1 MHHDLLKIVQKIK
14 SCMHKMYKISFTIF
28 FSIVIIYSLSLW
40 IHSSSLSQI
49 LITNLF
55 HNAFG
60 QEINDSSKVPLISTV
75 GDFNHTTGKL
85 ILGHSPIEYNASNI
99 PGLQNNDC
107 PAQKE
112 IAIYIHGF
120 LVNGKTLGSENATE
134 IFDRARLSLNNTGYN
149 ITLIGFN
156 WDSDITNNKAWEVAK
171 DVAKSNGLKLAQF
184 ILDFK
189 KDCPETDLR
198 LIAHSLGSRI
208 VLSSLDAL
216 NKNQEWNNKNF
227 TIASV
232 HLLGAAVDNEE
243 ISKDPW
249 DIVKDPTN
257 DKGYKNINIF
267 AMEEPITL
275 KGVKSAF
282 GEAIEDEV
290 RNFSNLYSSEDD
302 SLEWFYPM
310 MEGND
315 TALGQTGAQYG
326 ISLPTNYN
334 ETDVK
339 DELIDLCDANGRN
352 SCNFPYNIVLGA
364 IADVGDNHFGYVGFR
379 DTNGTLSDN
388 GAMDVVVEEWNKQ
401 KNIKSENIQNDNS
414 KADK

>member
-1 MHHDLLKIVQKIK
+1 MV
-14 SCMHKMYKISFTIF
+14 FVIF
-28 FSIVIIYSLSLW
+28 FSTAITYSLSLW
-40 IHSSSLSQI
+40 AQSVSSSQVLT
-49 LITNLF
+49 TNLF
-55 HNAFG
+55 DNAFG
-60 QEINDSSKVPLISTV
+60 QEINDSYKVPLISTV

-85 ILGHSPIEYNASNI
+85 NTGHNPIEYNASNI
-99 PGLQNNDC
+99 PGLQINDC
-107 PAQKE
+107 PPQKE
-112 IAIYIHGF
+112 IAIFIHGF
-120 LVNGKTLGSENATE
+120 LVNGKSLGSENATE
-134 IFDRARLSLNNTGYN
+134 IFDRARLSLNNTGYDV
-149 ITLIGFN
+149 TLIGFN
-156 WDSDITNNKAWEVAK
+156 WDSDIKNDKAWEVTK

-189 KDCPETDLR
+189 KDCPQTDVR

-216 NKNQEWNNKNF
+216 NENQEWNNNKNF

-243 ISKDPW
+243 VSKNPW
-249 DIVKDPTN
+249 DIVKDATN
-257 DKGYKNINIF
+257 DEAYKNINIF

-275 KGVKSAF
+275 KGVKTAF

-290 RNFSNLYSSEDD
+290 RNFSNLYSSKDD

-326 ISLPTNYN
+326 ISLPSNYK
-334 ETDVK
+334 ERDVK
-339 DELIDLCDANGRN
+339 NNITALCDANGRN

-379 DTNGTLSDN
+379 DTNGTLKNN
-388 GAMDVVVEEWNKQ
+388 GAMDIVVEAWNKQ
-401 KNIKSENIQNDNS
+401 NELENKITPDDNS
-414 KADK
+414 

>member
-1 MHHDLLKIVQKIK
+1 
-14 SCMHKMYKISFTIF
+14 MYKITFIML
-28 FSIVIIYSLSLW
+28 FSIAGICSLSLW
-40 IHSSSLSQI
+40 IQSSSPSLQV
-49 LITNLF
+49 LTTKLF
-55 HNAFG
+55 DNAFG
-60 QEINDSSKVPLISTV
+60 QKINDSIKIPLISTV

-85 ILGHSPIEYNASNI
+85 IPGHSPIEYNATNI
-99 PGLQNNDC
+99 PGLQINDC
-107 PAQKE
+107 PPQKE

-134 IFDRARLSLNNTGYN
+134 IFDRARLSLKDTDYN

-156 WDSDITNNKAWEVAK
+156 WDSHITNYKAWDVAK

-189 KDCPETDLR
+189 KDCPETDVR
-198 LIAHSLGSRI
+198 LISHSLGSRI
-208 VLSSLDAL
+208 VLSSLDTL
-216 NKNQEWNNKNF
+216 NKNQEWNNENF
-227 TIASV
+227 KIASV
-232 HLLGAAVDNEE
+232 HLLGAAVDDEE
-243 ISKDPW
+243 VSKDPW

-290 RNFSNLYSSEDD
+290 RNFSNLYSSKDD
-302 SLEWFYPM
+302 SLEWFYPI

-315 TALGQTGAQYG
+315 TALGQTGSQYG
-326 ISLPTNYN
+326 ISLPTNYT
-334 ETDVK
+334 ERDVK
-339 DELIDLCDANGRN
+339 DELIEICDANGRN

-364 IADVGDNHFGYVGFR
+364 IADVGDNHFGYIGFR
-379 DTNGTLSDN
+379 DTNGTLKDD
-388 GAMDVVVEEWNKQ
+388 GASDVVVSDWENQKINKV
-401 KNIKSENIQNDNS
+401 NDRIQ
-414 KADK
+414 

>member
-1 MHHDLLKIVQKIK
+1 MDDDILNIVQKIK
-14 SCMHKMYKISFTIF
+14 SCTHKMYKMSFTIF
-28 FSIVIIYSLSLW
+28 FSIAIIYSLSLW
-40 IHSSSLSQI
+40 IQSSSISQV
-49 LITNLF
+49 LTTNLF
-55 HNAFG
+55 NSAFG
-60 QEINDSSKVPLISTV
+60 REINDSSKVPLISTV
-75 GDFNHTTGKL
+75 GHFNHTTGKL
-85 ILGHSPIEYNASNI
+85 ILGHNPIEYTASNI
-99 PGLQNNDC
+99 PGLQINDC

-112 IAIYIHGF
+112 IALYIHGF

-134 IFDRARLSLNNTGYN
+134 IFDRARLSLDNTNYD

-156 WDSDITNNKAWEVAK
+156 WDSDITNDKAWEVAK
-171 DVAKSNGLKLAQF
+171 DVAKNNGLKLAQF

-189 KDCPETDLR
+189 KDCSETDVR

-232 HLLGAAVDNEE
+232 HLQGAAVDDEE
-243 ISKDPW
+243 VSKDPW
-249 DIVKDPTN
+249 DIVNDPTN
-257 DKGYKNINIF
+257 DEGYKNINIF
-267 AMEEPITL
+267 AMEAPITL

-290 RNFSNLYSSEDD
+290 RNFSNLYSSKDD

-310 MEGND
+310 TEGND
-315 TALGQTGAQYG
+315 TALGQTGAQSG

-334 ETDVK
+334 EMDVK
-339 DELIDLCDANGRN
+339 NNITALCDANGHN

-364 IADVGDNHFGYVGFR
+364 IADIGDNHFGYVGFR
-379 DTNGTLSDN
+379 DTNGTLRDN

-401 KNIKSENIQNDNS
+401 NKLKNKVIQDDN
-414 KADK
+414 

>member
-1 MHHDLLKIVQKIK
+1 MHHEILNIVQKIK
-14 SCMHKMYKISFTIF
+14 SCMHKMYKLAFVIF
-28 FSIVIIYSLSLW
+28 FSIAIIYSLSLW
-40 IHSSSLSQI
+40 IQSYSPSQI
-49 LITNLF
+49 LTTTLF
-55 HNAFG
+55 DNAFG
-60 QEINDSSKVPLISTV
+60 QKINNSSKVPLISTV
-75 GDFNHTTGKL
+75 GDFNHTNGKL
-85 ILGHSPIEYNASNI
+85 ILGHSPIEYNALNI
-99 PGLQNNDC
+99 PGLQINDC

-134 IFDRARLSLNNTGYN
+134 IFDRARLSLNNTGYD
-149 ITLIGFN
+149 IILIGFN

-189 KDCPETDLR
+189 KDCPETDVR
-198 LIAHSLGSRI
+198 LLAHSLGSRI
-208 VLSSLDAL
+208 VLSGLDVL

-232 HLLGAAVDNEE
+232 HLLGAAVDDEE
-243 ISKDPW
+243 VSKDPW

-257 DKGYKNINIF
+257 NEGYKNINIF
-267 AMEEPITL
+267 ALEDPITL

-290 RNFSNLYSSEDD
+290 RSFSNLYSSEDD
-302 SLEWFYPM
+302 SLEWFYPVT
-310 MEGND
+310 EGND

-379 DTNGTLSDN
+379 DTNGTLKDN

-401 KNIKSENIQNDNS
+401 NKLENKMIPDDTS
-414 KADK
+414 

>member
-1 MHHDLLKIVQKIK
+1 MY
-14 SCMHKMYKISFTIF
+14 MMYKMAFVILFTIA
-28 FSIVIIYSLSLW
+28 IIYSLSIW
-40 IHSSSLSQI
+40 MQSSSPSQI
-49 LITNLF
+49 LTTKLF
-55 HNAFG
+55 DNAFG
-60 QEINDSSKVPLISTV
+60 QEINDSSKIPLISTV
-75 GDFNHTTGKL
+75 GDFNHTNGKL
-85 ILGHSPIEYNASNI
+85 IPGHSPIEYNASNI
-99 PGLQNNDC
+99 PGLQINNC
-107 PAQKE
+107 PSQNE

-134 IFDRARLSLNNTGYN
+134 IFDRARLSLYNTGYN
-149 ITLIGFN
+149 IPLIGFN

-184 ILDFK
+184 VLDFK
-189 KDCPETDLR
+189 KDCPETDIR

-216 NKNQEWNNKNF
+216 NKNQEWNNENF
-227 TIASV
+227 TIAYV
-232 HLLGAAVDNEE
+232 HLLGASVDNEE
-243 ISKDPW
+243 VSKDPW

-257 DKGYKNINIF
+257 YEGYKNINIF
-267 AMEEPITL
+267 AMEDPITL

-290 RNFSNLYSSEDD
+290 RNFSNLYSSKDD

-310 MEGND
+310 TEGND

-334 ETDVK
+334 EKDVK
-339 DELIDLCDANGRN
+339 DEITDLCDANGNN

-379 DTNGTLSDN
+379 DPNGTLIDN
-388 GAMDVVVEEWNKQ
+388 GAMDVVVEEWKEQ
-401 KNIKSENIQNDNS
+401 KNLKSESIQNDNFQ
-414 KADK
+414 ADK

>member
-1 MHHDLLKIVQKIK
+1 MNKLIFLGLIPVFLLLVSNINA
-14 SCMHKMYKISFTIF
+14 TDE
-28 FSIVIIYSLSLW
+28 SLYNGEN
-40 IHSSSLSQI
+40 
-49 LITNLF
+49 LIDD
-55 HNAFG
+55 AFG
-60 QEINDSSKVPLISTV
+60 QEINDSYKVPLISTV

-85 ILGHSPIEYNASNI
+85 NTGHNPIEYNASNI
-99 PGLQNNDC
+99 PGLQIDDC
-107 PAQKE
+107 PLPQKE

-120 LVNGKTLGSENATE
+120 LVNGISLGSENATE
-134 IFDRARLSLNNTGYN
+134 IFDRARLSLNNTGYDV
-149 ITLIGFN
+149 TLIGFN
-156 WDSDITNNKAWEVAK
+156 WDSDIKNGKAWEVTK

-189 KDCPETDLR
+189 KDCPQTDVR

-216 NKNQEWNNKNF
+216 NENQEWNNNNNF

-232 HLLGAAVDNEE
+232 HLLGAAVDNEV
-243 ISKDPW
+243 SKDPW
-249 DIVKDPTN
+249 DIVKDATN
-257 DKGYKNINIF
+257 DEAYKNINIF

-275 KGVKSAF
+275 KGVKTAF

-290 RNFSNLYSSEDD
+290 RNFSNLYSSKDD

-326 ISLPTNYN
+326 ISLPSNYM
-334 ETDVK
+334 ERDVK
-339 DELIDLCDANGRN
+339 NNITALCDADGRG
-352 SCNFPYNIVLGA
+352 SCNFPYNIVLGS

-379 DTNGTLSDN
+379 DTNGTLKNN
-388 GAMDVVVEEWNKQ
+388 GAMDVVVEDWNKQ
-401 KNIKSENIQNDNS
+401 NELENKTTPDDNS
-414 KADK
+414 

>member
-1 MHHDLLKIVQKIK
+1 
-14 SCMHKMYKISFTIF
+14 MYKMTFVIF
-28 FSIVIIYSLSLW
+28 FSTSTTYSLSLW
-40 IHSSSLSQI
+40 AQSVSSSQVLT
-49 LITNLF
+49 TNLF
-55 HNAFG
+55 DYAFG
-60 QEINDSSKVPLISTV
+60 QEINDSYKVPLISTV
-75 GDFNHTTGKL
+75 EDFNHTTGKL
-85 ILGHSPIEYNASNI
+85 ITGHNPIEYNASNI
-99 PGLQNNDC
+99 PGLQINDC
-107 PAQKE
+107 PPQKE

-134 IFDRARLSLNNTGYN
+134 IFDRARLSLNNTGYDV
-149 ITLIGFN
+149 TLIGFN
-156 WDSDITNNKAWEVAK
+156 WDSDISNDKAWEVAK

-189 KDCPETDLR
+189 KDCPQTDVR

-216 NKNQEWNNKNF
+216 NENQEWNNNKNF

-243 ISKDPW
+243 VSKDPW
-249 DIVKDPTN
+249 DIVKDATN
-257 DKGYKNINIF
+257 DEAYKNINIF
-267 AMEEPITL
+267 GMEEPITL
-275 KGVKSAF
+275 KGVKTAF

-290 RNFSNLYSSEDD
+290 RNFSNLYSSKDD

-326 ISLPTNYN
+326 ISLPSNYK
-334 ETDVK
+334 ERDVK
-339 DELIDLCDANGRN
+339 NNITALCDANGRN

-364 IADVGDNHFGYVGFR
+364 TADVGDNHFGYVGFR
-379 DTNGTLSDN
+379 DTNGTLKNN
-388 GAMDVVVEEWNKQ
+388 GAMDVVVEDWNKQ
-401 KNIKSENIQNDNS
+401 NELENKTTPDKLKNRSETSGYQ
-414 KADK
+414 

>member
-1 MHHDLLKIVQKIK
+1 MAFV
-14 SCMHKMYKISFTIF
+14 IF
-28 FSIVIIYSLSLW
+28 FSTATTYSLSLW
-40 IHSSSLSQI
+40 AQSVSSSQVLT
-49 LITNLF
+49 TNLVD
-55 HNAFG
+55 NVFG
-60 QEINDSSKVPLISTV
+60 QEINDSYKVPLISTV

-85 ILGHSPIEYNASNI
+85 ITGHNPIEYYASNI
-99 PGLQNNDC
+99 PGLQINDC
-107 PAQKE
+107 PPQKE
-112 IAIYIHGF
+112 IAIYVLGF
-120 LVNGKTLGSENATE
+120 LVNGKSLGSENATE
-134 IFDRARLSLNNTGYN
+134 IFDRARLSLNNTGYDV
-149 ITLIGFN
+149 TLIGFN
-156 WDSDITNNKAWEVAK
+156 WDSDIKNDKAWEVTK

-189 KDCPETDLR
+189 KDCPQTDVR

-216 NKNQEWNNKNF
+216 NENQEWNNNKNF

-243 ISKDPW
+243 VSKDPW
-249 DIVKDPTN
+249 DIVKDATN
-257 DKGYKNINIF
+257 DESYKNINIF

-275 KGVKSAF
+275 KGVKTAF

-290 RNFSNLYSSEDD
+290 RNFSNLYSSKDD

-326 ISLPTNYN
+326 ISLPSNYK
-334 ETDVK
+334 ERDVK
-339 DELIDLCDANGRN
+339 NNITALCDANGRN

-379 DTNGTLSDN
+379 DTNGTLKNN
-388 GAMDVVVEEWNKQ
+388 GAMDVVVEDWNKQ
-401 KNIKSENIQNDNS
+401 NELENKTTPDKLKNRSETSGYQ
-414 KADK
+414 

>member
-1 MHHDLLKIVQKIK
+1 
-14 SCMHKMYKISFTIF
+14 MHKMYKMAFVIF
-28 FSIVIIYSLSLW
+28 FSTATTYSLSLW
-40 IHSSSLSQI
+40 AQSVSSSQVLT
-49 LITNLF
+49 TNLVD
-55 HNAFG
+55 NAFG
-60 QEINDSSKVPLISTV
+60 QEINDSYKVPLISTV

-85 ILGHSPIEYNASNI
+85 ITGHNPIEYNASNI
-99 PGLQNNDC
+99 PGLQINDC
-107 PAQKE
+107 PPQKE
-112 IAIYIHGF
+112 IAIYINGF
-120 LVNGKTLGSENATE
+120 LVNGKSLGSENATE
-134 IFDRARLSLNNTGYN
+134 IFDRARLSLNNTGYDV
-149 ITLIGFN
+149 TLIGFN
-156 WDSDITNNKAWEVAK
+156 WDSDIKNDKAWEVTK

-189 KDCPETDLR
+189 KDCPQTDIR

-216 NKNQEWNNKNF
+216 NENQEWNNQNF

-243 ISKDPW
+243 VSKDPW
-249 DIVKDPTN
+249 DIVKDATN
-257 DKGYKNINIF
+257 DEAYKNINIF

-275 KGVKSAF
+275 KGVKTAF

-290 RNFSNLYSSEDD
+290 RNFSNLYSSKDD

-315 TALGQTGAQYG
+315 TALGQTGTEYG
-326 ISLPTNYN
+326 ISLPSNYK
-334 ETDVK
+334 ERDVK
-339 DELIDLCDANGRN
+339 DNITALCDANGGN

-379 DTNGTLSDN
+379 DTNGTLKNN
-388 GAMDVVVEEWNKQ
+388 GAMDVVVEDWNKQ
-401 KNIKSENIQNDNS
+401 NELENKTTPDDNS
-414 KADK
+414 

>member
-1 MHHDLLKIVQKIK
+1 MLNIVQEDKN
-14 SCMHKMYKISFTIF
+14 SMHKMYKMVFVIF
-28 FSIVIIYSLSLW
+28 FSTAITYSLSLW
-40 IHSSSLSQI
+40 AQSISSSQVLT
-49 LITNLF
+49 TNLF
-55 HNAFG
+55 DNAFG
-60 QEINDSSKVPLISTV
+60 QEINDSYKVPLISTV

-85 ILGHSPIEYNASNI
+85 ITGHNPIEYNASNI
-99 PGLQNNDC
+99 PGLQINDC
-107 PAQKE
+107 PPQKE

-120 LVNGKTLGSENATE
+120 LVNGKSLGSENATE
-134 IFDRARLSLNNTGYN
+134 IFDRARLSLNNTGYDV
-149 ITLIGFN
+149 TLIGFN
-156 WDSDITNNKAWEVAK
+156 WDSDIKNDKAWEVTK

-189 KDCPETDLR
+189 KDCPQTDVR

-216 NKNQEWNNKNF
+216 NENQEWNNNKNF

-243 ISKDPW
+243 VSKNPW
-249 DIVKDPTN
+249 DIVKDATN
-257 DKGYKNINIF
+257 DEAYKNINIF

-275 KGVKSAF
+275 KGVKTAF

-290 RNFSNLYSSEDD
+290 RNFSNLYSSKDD

-326 ISLPTNYN
+326 ISLPSNYK
-334 ETDVK
+334 ERDVK
-339 DELIDLCDANGRN
+339 NNITALCDANGRN

-379 DTNGTLSDN
+379 DTNGTLKNN
-388 GAMDVVVEEWNKQ
+388 GAMDVVVEDWNKQ
-401 KNIKSENIQNDNS
+401 NELENKTTPDDNS
-414 KADK
+414 